1 MSIFRPEQQT
11 NGYRRPVIRQRGKST
26 QVIVYVG
33 RDPLT
38 GRKRWVS
45 RQVPGTGRAALK
57 EAKQIEA
64 KLLAE
69 VAAGRHQEAHGVKV
83 GELVDRWLEW
93 RQAVKPMSP
102 GTAANYRRC
111 IDLKIKPALGDLAV
125 SRLDT
130 ATLDRFYAELRQRGS
145 KCQHCYRRMR
155 NGKQPMRPGE
165 TFQLAFTGKERVHQT
180 DCVQGIPM
188 TASAIR
194 DVHAVLSGA
203 LQQAVVWGWRTDNPA
218 RSTTPPAQA
227 KAEVAPPQAQE
238 AVRLIETATAEDPE
252 LGLFL
257 MLAVMLGSRRGELCS
272 LRWTDVDFNHGEV
285 LIDSGVIYIPGQ
297 PLIDQ
302 DRTKNYTKRRV
313 AVGPTTL
320 ELLRAHRVE
329 QAKMALA
336 SGVSL
341 APGAYVF
348 SHQPDGSEPI
358 RPDGVSHRFTKLA
371 QRLGVRCRLHD
382 LRHFMVTQ
390 LVAAGVDVRTVAG
403 RAGHIDGGRTTLGT
417 YAHFQHAQDRQ
428 AAEFMERLLVPTAR
442 PDSR

>member
-1 MSIFRPEQQT
+1 
-11 NGYRRPVIRQRGKST
+11 
-26 QVIVYVG
+26 
-33 RDPLT
+33 
-38 GRKRWVS
+38 
-45 RQVPGTGRAALK
+45 
-57 EAKQIEA
+57 
-64 KLLAE
+64 
-69 VAAGRHQEAHGVKV
+69 
-83 GELVDRWLEW
+83 
-93 RQAVKPMSP
+93 MSP

-111 IDLKIKPALGDLAV
+111 IDLKIKPALGEVAV

-130 ATLDRFYAELRQRGS
+130 ATLDRFYAELRRRGS

-155 NGKQPMRPGE
+155 RGEQAMRPGDV
-165 TFQLAFTGKERVHQT
+165 FRLAFTGKERVHET

-203 LQQAVVWGWRTDNPA
+203 LQQAVVWGWRSDNPA
-218 RSTTPPAQA
+218 RSATPPAQA
-227 KAEVAPPQAQE
+227 KAEVAPPEARQ
-238 AVRLIETATAEDPE
+238 AVRLIETATKEDPE

-257 MLAVMLGSRRGELCS
+257 MLAVMLGTRRGELCS

-285 LIDSGVIYIPGQ
+285 LIDSGVIYVPGQ

-313 AVGPTTL
+313 AIGPATL

-329 QAKMALA
+329 QAKIALA

-341 APGAYVF
+341 APNAYVF
-348 SHQPDGSEPI
+348 SHQPDGSKPI
-358 RPDGVSHRFTKLA
+358 RPDGVSHRFTRLA
-371 QRLGVRCRLHD
+371 RRLDVHCRLHD
-382 LRHFMVTQ
+382 LRHFMVTH

-403 RAGHIDGGRTTLGT
+403 RAGHVDGGRTTLGT

-428 AAEFMERLLVPTAR
+428 AAELLEGLLRLPEVRTGG
-442 PDSR
+442 